1 MYANLFNQYQKQM
14 KDLQQQFFEASKGSV
29 SGNSDQ
35 STSFSNTLNTAMD
48 LQKGFLKSAL
58 KAQEAGINMAL
69 STQQK
74 MLNNYLKM
82 MQSSFPTDQK

>member
-1 MYANLFNQYQKQM
+1 MYANLFSQYQKQM
-14 KDLQQQFFEASKGSV
+14 KDLQQQFVEASKGSV
-29 SGNSDQ
+29 SGGSDQ
-35 STSFSNTLNTAMD
+35 STSFSSTLNTAMD

-74 MLNNYLKM
+74 MFSNYLKM
-82 MQSSFPTDQK
+82 LESNFPTDKK